1 MIQLL
6 PLECRLWHIFTNY
19 LFPND
24 AEYDMKNYAAK
35 GVQDLHN
42 SSSSMVFLGGWG
54 VDFWSRDFGGFL
66 LEAVGITFGL
76 ISSRSQLI
84 ILVT

>member
-1 MIQLL
+1 MRVIQLL
-6 PLECRLWHIFTNY
+6 LLECRLWHIFTNY
-19 LFPND
+19 LFLND

-35 GVQDLHN
+35 RGQDVHN
-42 SSSSMVFLGGWG
+42 SSSSMDFLGGWG

-76 ISSRSQLI
+76 IFSSRC
-84 ILVT
+84 